1 MVKTIILFGT
11 PADQATFDRY
21 FANDHRPVLLKVPN
35 LQQLIVNRIA
45 GTAKGVCPYCLMV
58 ELHFASEEAMQSG
71 LNSEAGQRM
80 AKDLSKFAS
89 GGVLV
94 LFSQS
99 VVEPLTPHSP

>member
-21 FANDHRPVLLKVPN
+21 FSENHRPVLLKVPN
-35 LQQLIVNRIA
+35 LQELVVNRIA
-45 GTAKGVCPYCLMV
+45 GTAKGDCPYSLMV
-58 ELHFASEEAMQSG
+58 EMHFASEEAMQAG
-71 LNSEAGQRM
+71 LNSKEGQTM

-89 GGVLV
+89 GGVMV

-99 VVEPLTPHSP
+99 VVEPLDSP